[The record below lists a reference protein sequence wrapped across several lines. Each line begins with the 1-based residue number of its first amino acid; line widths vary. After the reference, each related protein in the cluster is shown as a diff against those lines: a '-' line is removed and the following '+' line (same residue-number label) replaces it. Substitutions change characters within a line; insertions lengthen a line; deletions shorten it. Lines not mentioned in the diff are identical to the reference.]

1 MNNTESIDWKEFFI
15 SGDDGIFTIEAT
27 KSGIDKNKLLFDGE
41 DFTPYITR
49 SELSNGINMF
59 VPSQQLPKYAL
70 DNGNTITIGLDTQTV
85 FYQPHSFYTGQNIQ
99 VLSSDRLNKD
109 IALFICSML
118 KIQMKKFNWGG
129 NGATLGRLYRTKI
142 MLPINKSGQPD
153 YVFMENYI
161 SRLRTIQSS
170 NYVAFIKKHL
180 KELGKAQKLSPLSEL
195 DWKPITISRIG
206 SVLKGHDIYDAERVD
221 GNMPYITSG
230 SSNNG
235 IGYFISNQ
243 NETIDSNVLSVN
255 RNGAGV
261 GKSYYHKYTALFG
274 GDCRRI
280 KLFDSHYKYAPYFIS
295 TEIEKQRK
303 NFSYSRKLGT
313 GRLKKLQIMLPVTSA
328 GKPDY
333 KYMDQYIKNII
344 IEKYNTY
351 LQFLSK

>member
-1 MNNTESIDWKEFFI
+1 MAKKEVKT
-15 SGDDGIFTIEAT
+15 DLWVRDLLKDAGIELEPQGSSVKELNDALKTAS
-27 KSGIDKNKLLFDGE
+27 KSGTGNAGYPE
-41 DFTPYITR
+41 YI
-49 SELSNGINMF
+49 GI
-59 VPSQQLPKYAL
+59 VR
-70 DNGNTITIGLDTQTV
+70 D
-85 FYQPHSFYTGQNIQ
+85 
-99 VLSSDRLNKD
+99 
-109 IALFICSML
+109 
-118 KIQMKKFNWGG
+118 
-129 NGATLGRLYRTKI
+129 
-142 MLPINKSGQPD
+142 
-153 YVFMENYI
+153 
-161 SRLRTIQSS
+161 
-170 NYVAFIKKHL
+170 
-180 KELGKAQKLSPLSEL
+180 
-195 DWKPITISRIG
+195 
-206 SVLKGHDIYDAERVD
+206 
-221 GNMPYITSG
+221 YITSG